1 MRGMAI
7 ESQLARRS
15 ICQLETIGRRTGKP
29 HLIDIWFAA
38 DPARDRIYFL
48 SGGRDGADW
57 LLNLRRQPS
66 VRVRIADRWFGGR
79 ASEIEDGPDDG
90 LARRL
95 LGAKYQ
101 AWTPGRR
108 LSSWAR
114 NSLPVAV
121 DLLEGGAQE

>member
-1 MRGMAI
+1 MAV
-7 ESQLARRS
+7 ETRLARRS
-15 ICQLETIGRRTGKP
+15 VCQLETVGRRTGNP

-66 VRVRIADRWFGGR
+66 VRVRIAARWFSGR
-79 ASEIEDGPDDG
+79 ATEIEDGPDDG

-95 LGAKYQ
+95 LAAKYE
-101 AWTPGRR
+101 AWSPGRR

-121 DLLEGGAQE
+121 DLLEDGAAE